1 MKIVLMSDL
10 HLLNRKPDKRSDD
23 ILESQWEKLEYI
35 FGYCVN
41 NDGILLQAGDMFDKP
56 RDWNVLDR
64 FISLVQKYSTIK
76 IYSIYGQH
84 DMYQR
89 NTGIVCNMSLL
100 ESLGYVK
107 ILKNS
112 FNQVCSSKEISV
124 VYGCSFGEKPENK
137 DGILVIHAP
146 ITCASLYPGMEYND
160 AKAFLKK
167 YNKYQLIL
175 CGDIHVPFI
184 QSIKDRHI
192 VNTGCMIRKT
202 IKDDFN
208 PRFYVYDT
216 KEKTIE
222 TVYIPCKPFDEIFQ
236 SKIDNE
242 TKVILEDFI
251 KEITDYE
258 NTGTDILKNIHSFI
272 DKNNLSEDV
281 KTIIYQVMTE
291 GN

>member
-35 FGYCVN
+35 FKYCVDHN
-41 NDGILLQAGDMFDKP
+41 GILLQAGDMFDKP

-64 FISLVQKYSTIK
+64 FISLVQTYYPIK

-89 NTGIVCNMSLL
+89 NIGVVCNMSLL
-100 ESLGYVK
+100 ESLGFVET
-107 ILKNS
+107 L
-112 FNQVCSSKEISV
+112 NQNHIHIDGINL
-124 VYGCSFGEKPENK
+124 YGCSFGEKPENK
-137 DGILVIHAP
+137 EGILVIHAP
-146 ITCASLYPGMEYND
+146 ITCTLLYPGMEYND

-192 VNTGCMIRKT
+192 VNTGCMVRKT
-202 IKDDFN
+202 IKDNFD

-216 KEKTIE
+216 EKKTIE
-222 TVYIPCKPFDEIFQ
+222 TVYIPRKPFDEIFQ

-242 TKVILEDFI
+242 TKAILEDFI

-281 KTIIYQVMTE
+281 KTIIYQVME
-291 GN
+291 DKHD

>member
-1 MKIVLMSDL
+1 MSDL

-35 FGYCVN
+35 LVYCADH
-41 NDGILLQAGDMFDKP
+41 DGVLLQAGDMFDKP

-64 FISLVQKYSTIK
+64 FISLVQECGVD
-76 IYSIYGQH
+76 IYSVYGQH

-89 NTGIVCNMSLL
+89 NTGVVCNMSLL
-100 ESLGYVK
+100 ESLGFIK
-107 ILKNS
+107 ILDKNLTS
-112 FNQVCSSKEISV
+112 INPIVN

-175 CGDIHVPFI
+175 CGDIHIPFI
-184 QSIKDRHI
+184 YQDIKSRHI

-202 IKDDFN
+202 IKDDFD

-222 TVYIPCKPFDEIFQ
+222 TVYIPCKPFDEIFH
-236 SKIDNE
+236 SKIDNN
-242 TKVILEDFI
+242 TKIILEDFI
-251 KEITDYE
+251 KEILGLCVTC
-258 NTGTDILKNIHSFI
+258 LCW
-272 DKNNLSEDV
+272 NLL
-281 KTIIYQVMTE
+281 VM
-291 GN
+291 